1 MYCLCS
7 VTDRKYSVIQC
18 TGYLKS
24 WAPAKIGLEESE
36 VEGDGEACNLSCLV
50 AVGRVQPQIA
60 APLSPNFTRNGC
72 CRQPSIR
79 SIQFISRHAMDGKF
93 LFVDQRS
100 LSNMTY
106 LNFFVHFYL
115 FYLFHFLLF
124 IVVLILLAIFF
135 TTWFFSISI
144 FSLFLI
150 FCSSGFFS
158 LLISSIFSSCHVL
171 LWVPVIHGNSQ
182 FIFFIHNKSFASVHV
197 LFFLF
202 SPINI
207 KCYRAA
213 LLKAQH

>member
-100 LSNMTY
+100 VSNMTY
-106 LNFFVHFYL
+106 LNFFVRFYL
-115 FYLFHFLLF
+115 FYLLHFLIF
-124 IVVLILLAIFF
+124 IAVLIPLVIFF
-135 TTWFFSISI
+135 ATLFFFISV
-144 FSLFLI
+144 FLLFLI
-150 FCSSGFFS
+150 FCSSDFS
-158 LLISSIFSSCHVL
+158 FSFLISSIFSSCHVM
-171 LWVPVIHGNSQ
+171 LWVQV
-182 FIFFIHNKSFASVHV
+182 
-197 LFFLF
+197 
-202 SPINI
+202 
-207 KCYRAA
+207 
-213 LLKAQH
+213 

>member
-1 MYCLCS
+1 MYIYLIVYCLCS

-100 LSNMTY
+100 VSNMTY
-106 LNFFVHFYL
+106 LNFFVRFYL
-115 FYLFHFLLF
+115 FYLLHFLIF
-124 IVVLILLAIFF
+124 IAVLIPLVIFF
-135 TTWFFSISI
+135 ATLFFFISV
-144 FSLFLI
+144 FLLFLI
-150 FCSSGFFS
+150 FCSSDFS
-158 LLISSIFSSCHVL
+158 FSFLISSIFSSCHVML
-171 LWVPVIHGNSQ
+171 
-182 FIFFIHNKSFASVHV
+182 
-197 LFFLF
+197 
-202 SPINI
+202 
-207 KCYRAA
+207 
-213 LLKAQH
+213 